1 MKKYLKLVLCFF
13 IFVASL
19 VADLITKN
27 IFDNKHITL
36 IKGVFNISSAHN
48 TGAGFSMFSD
58 KVVFLL
64 IVTVIFLI
72 AFTLFN
78 IFDKDEKT
86 NLWWVSIALIY
97 SGAIGN
103 MVDRIMLG
111 YVRDFL
117 YFELIN
123 FPVFNIADMCLT
135 VGVALFAF
143 NFLVVF
149 PKLKKQK
156 EENNAV

>member
-1 MKKYLKLVLCFF
+1 MKKYLKPVICFA
-13 IFVASL
+13 IFVATL
-19 VADLITKN
+19 VADFVTKS
-27 IFDNKHITL
+27 IFDNKDITL

-48 TGAGFSMFSD
+48 TGAGFSMFTD
-58 KVVFLL
+58 KVTFLL
-64 IVTVIFLI
+64 IVTIIFLI

-86 NLWWVSIALIY
+86 NLWWISLALIY

-103 MVDRIMLG
+103 MVDRIVLG

-123 FPVFNIADMCLT
+123 FPIFNIADVCLT

-143 NFLVVF
+143 NFLIVL

-156 EENNAV
+156 EENNAI